1 MDIRCKSTTF
11 FAVLQI
17 NVIFCYIFLPKNLH
31 ISVIFCNFAPDFK
44 NTEALWNG
52 RTLNFSAQIAS
63 LEMCVMGLVMISN
76 NNLKIGGK
84 K

>member
-1 MDIRCKSTTF
+1 MCVKITPGYLSILTNLPGIECKSTAF

-44 NTEALWNG
+44 K
-52 RTLNFSAQIAS
+52 
-63 LEMCVMGLVMISN
+63 LEIYE
-76 NNLKIGGK
+76 
-84 K
+84 